1 MSAAGSNPSPAAA
14 PARRTHQLPPV
25 PSSRGHIP
33 RLRSQLDTQDHG
45 GSTPK
50 VLSARLH
57 PKRTRYMRCPPGS
70 CPGRLRQGEM
80 AEGRRV
86 KPLFSGAALQNNGIL
101 GLFVQLGL
109 DPREQTPSHAEGPLA
124 AGPTGVLPLERCPLP
139 CLRRSS
145 TEVDRGLL
153 LPQPWSSHLHM
164 QGRSAGCQ
172 PPSGSTTPAPSRR
185 SGTPNPKTHL
195 NYLHPFT

>member
-1 MSAAGSNPSPAAA
+1 MSAAGSNPSPPAA

-33 RLRSQLDTQDHG
+33 RLRSQLDTRGHR
-45 GSTPK
+45 GSAPMVMST
-50 VLSARLH
+50 RLH

-70 CPGRLRQGEM
+70 CPGRLRQGET
-80 AEGRRV
+80 AERRRV
-86 KPLFSGAALQNNGIL
+86 KPLFSGAALQNNGIW

-109 DPREQTPSHAEGPLA
+109 DPGEENPSHAEGPPA

-153 LPQPWSSHLHM
+153 LPQPSHRSSHLHM
-164 QGRSAGCQ
+164 QGRSA
-172 PPSGSTTPAPSRR
+172 S
-185 SGTPNPKTHL
+185 
-195 NYLHPFT
+195 